1 MASRAASTSA
11 VAAPPAHAPAAL
23 AGTVVRAAPPALPKV
38 YRSARQRERGERILE
53 VTRTMLTEAGY
64 HGVTMRDV
72 CERAGVARKTLYDRF
87 GSKDALV
94 LAAVTEVLDAVDVRA
109 RKLAAGDDGIGAVL
123 AYQSAAFR
131 QIVRAPKY
139 AAAMGHALFQAA
151 PEDALS
157 HVLLRARIA
166 RNVAALTFA
175 RERGELAPGVDVAT
189 LAAHLTAQSWGVIM
203 LWMKGLIA
211 LARIENE
218 ALRVHLMTLI
228 AATIGPRRAAL
239 ATLLGEL
246 H

>member
-1 MASRAASTSA
+1 
-11 VAAPPAHAPAAL
+11 
-23 AGTVVRAAPPALPKV
+23 
-38 YRSARQRERGERILE
+38 
-53 VTRTMLTEAGY
+53 MLTEAGY

-94 LAAVTEVLDAVDVRA
+94 LAAVTEVLDAVEVRA
-109 RKLAAGDDGIGAVL
+109 RALAGEDDGIGAML
-123 AYQSAAFR
+123 AYQRAAFR
-131 QIVRAPKY
+131 QIVRAPEY

-166 RNVAALTFA
+166 RNITALTHA
-175 RERGELAPGVDVAT
+175 RARGELAPEVDIDN

-203 LWMKGLIA
+203 LWMKGLVA
-211 LARIENE
+211 LARIETE
-218 ALRVHLMTLI
+218 SLRVHVMTLI
-228 AATIGPRRAAL
+228 AVTVGSRRAAL
-239 ATLLGEL
+239 VQLLGEL

>member
-1 MASRAASTSA
+1 MSA
-11 VAAPPAHAPAAL
+11 VAACPAQAMPA
-23 AGTVVRAAPPALPKV
+23 TVRVAAPALPRV

-53 VTRTMLTEAGY
+53 VTRSMLTEAGY

-94 LAAVTEVLDAVDVRA
+94 LAAVTEVLDAVDLRA
-109 RKLAAGDDGIGAVL
+109 RKLAGADDGIGAVL
-123 AYQSAAFR
+123 AYQRAAFR

-157 HVLLRARIA
+157 HVLLRNRIA
-166 RNVAALTFA
+166 RNASALAHA
-175 RERGELAPGVDVAT
+175 RARGELAPAVDIDT

-203 LWMKGLIA
+203 LWMKGLVA
-211 LARIENE
+211 LDRIETE
-218 ALRVHLMTLI
+218 SRRACLMTLVA
-228 AATIGPRRAAL
+228 AATGARREAL
-239 ATLLGEL
+239 IQLLGEL

>member
-1 MASRAASTSA
+1 
-11 VAAPPAHAPAAL
+11 VAAP
-23 AGTVVRAAPPALPKV
+23 ALPRV

-53 VTRTMLTEAGY
+53 VTRSMLTEAGY

-94 LAAVTEVLDAVDVRA
+94 LAAVTEVLDAVDLRA
-109 RKLAAGDDGIGAVL
+109 RKLAGADDGIGAVL
-123 AYQSAAFR
+123 AYQRAAFR

-157 HVLLRARIA
+157 HVLLRNRIA
-166 RNVAALTFA
+166 RNASALAHA
-175 RERGELAPGVDVAT
+175 RARGELAPAVDIDT

-203 LWMKGLIA
+203 LWMKGLVA
-211 LARIENE
+211 LDRIETE
-218 ALRVHLMTLI
+218 SRRACLMTLI
-228 AATIGPRRAAL
+228 AAATGARREAL
-239 ATLLGEL
+239 IQLLGEL